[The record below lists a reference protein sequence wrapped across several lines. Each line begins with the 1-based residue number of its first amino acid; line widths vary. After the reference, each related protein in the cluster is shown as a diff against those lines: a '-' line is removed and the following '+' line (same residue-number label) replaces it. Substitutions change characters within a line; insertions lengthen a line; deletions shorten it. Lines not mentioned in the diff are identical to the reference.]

1 MVKELNY
8 QQASR
13 IRGESTGSLFA
24 DQLIAGKGYKEGFK
38 NVISLKSK
46 AMAKGIKEKFDPL
59 NIAKVLT
66 GGSRLGPALM
76 GKILGRS
83 KKDIEYFAGR
93 AMPIFEK
100 ITKISEQESEDD
112 DSGENTKGNKK
123 DNLKGVKTVLNKIL
137 TFLNKSYDKQVTLQ
151 EKENNFK
158 ESNKLED
165 ERRHNALL
173 KALGAISSENAE
185 EEKKSKSLPDFFK
198 KIKDKIKLKVVSAV
212 ERKAAEAAV
221 RESLKKA
228 GTAAVPAVV
237 TGAVTA
243 AEAGA
248 AAAPKLT
255 EEAVQKSLG
264 SVLKHEAGNIAGKA
278 VPFVGAAVSG
288 GIAISRA
295 RDGDWVGSG
304 ISLLEAGLGV
314 IPYVFVN
321 PLGGAL
327 LPAATALS
335 MGGVVALTAYDIT
348 RSVYKDIFKVFPEQ
362 ENDKELKIQRMK
374 YIYGIVKTMV
384 GADMQSIKSED
395 VPDPKKLSEQIN
407 NTQTRISSLTD
418 QIGIAKT
425 HAFMQTKPDA
435 YNNVANLEGQRADQ
449 QKKLDNLKSIQKQQ
463 SQSATTS
470 DSATPVSEEPSV
482 VPEKVDTKVNVAN
495 GSVSATPV
503 TGDKK
508 TGTSAM
514 NNEVIPKGWTLEELK
529 EKGFRYDERSKTW
542 AIQEENKKFP
552 ERPTVFFVG
561 EDGKLIKNY
570 FDGKSTKQEII
581 PYEPKKPKKVSE
593 LTNDSKLANL
603 NVEPMDNT
611 NPIYSAYTQSETDNK
626 NLTLAQ
632 ATTKNSQSKS
642 NTNDVSVANAPES
655 VVKLPLDTLPVRHMD
670 LQKTISNLTYA

>member
-1 MVKELNY
+1 MATELNY

-13 IRGESTGSLFA
+13 IRGESVGSLFA

-38 NVISLKSK
+38 NVVSLKSK

-100 ITKISEQESEDD
+100 ITKLSESESEDD
-112 DSGENTKGNKK
+112 GDGGDTGGNKK

-165 ERRHNALL
+165 DKRHNALL
-173 KALGAISSENAE
+173 KALGVISSGNVE

-212 ERKAAEAAV
+212 ERKAGEAAV
-221 RESLKKA
+221 RETLKKA
-228 GTAAVPAVV
+228 GTAAAPAVV

-243 AEAGA
+243 VEAGA

-255 EEAVQKSLG
+255 TEAVEKSLG
-264 SVLKHEAGNIAGKA
+264 SILKHEAANIAGKA
-278 VPFVGAAVSG
+278 VPFVAPAVSG

-295 RDGDWVGSG
+295 RDGDWVGAG
-304 ISLLEAGLGV
+304 ISLLEAGVGA
-314 IPYVFVN
+314 IPYAFVN
-321 PLGGAL
+321 PLSGAL

-374 YIYGIVKTMV
+374 FIYEIVKKMV
-384 GADMQSIKSED
+384 GANMQSIKSED
-395 VPDPKKLSEQIN
+395 VPDPKKLSQQIE
-407 NTQTRISSLTD
+407 NTQTTISSLTD
-418 QIGIAKT
+418 QIGTART
-425 HAFMQTKPDA
+425 NAVMGNKPGA
-435 YNNVANLEGQRADQ
+435 YNNVANLETQRADQ
-449 QKKLDNLKSIQKQQ
+449 QKKLDNLKEIQKQQ
-463 SQSATTS
+463 SQSATTDNTATPVTAEPNVIS
-470 DSATPVSEEPSV
+470 DETNTKVNPATGNMSATPV
-482 VPEKVDTKVNVAN
+482 AN
-495 GSVSATPV
+495 
-503 TGDKK
+503 DKK

-514 NNEVIPKGWTLEELK
+514 NNEVIPKGWTLNELK
-529 EKGFRYDERSKTW
+529 KEGFRYDEMSKTW
-542 AIQEENKKFP
+542 AVQVENKKYP
-552 ERPTVFFVG
+552 ERPDVFYVG
-561 EDGKLIKNY
+561 EDGKLIKTY
-570 FDGKSTKQEII
+570 FDGKVQKQEII
-581 PYEPKKPKKVSE
+581 PYTHKKVSA
-593 LTNDSKLANL
+593 LTTDSNL
-603 NVEPMDNT
+603 NIEPMDNT

-626 NLTLAQ
+626 DLTIAQ

-655 VVKLPLDTLPVRHMD
+655 AVKLPLDTLPVRHMD
-670 LQKTISNLTYA
+670 LQKTMSSLTYA